1 MIEALIAAIVAV
13 VAAFF
18 AGTMRGKRSEMSK
31 QDRAYQETRK
41 RMDDAVQDDTGVLP
55 DAARRWLHER
65 GKSGRDL

>member
-1 MIEALIAAIVAV
+1 MIEALLAAIVAV

-18 AGTMRGKRSEMSK
+18 AGTMRGKSAERSK
-31 QDRAYQETRK
+31 QDRSYMETRK

>member
-1 MIEALIAAIVAV
+1 MIEALLAAIVAV

-18 AGTMRGKRSEMSK
+18 AGTMRGKSAERSK
-31 QDRAYQETRK
+31 QDRTYRETRK
-41 RMDDAVQDDTGVLP
+41 RMDDAEIDFGNGP